1 MIERERSPARET
13 MVRDAL
19 IRYIT
24 ALQNYRKAKA
34 LVVRV
39 PQHGLAEART
49 VTISEHGRIG
59 QIAMDDNPTR
69 GSLRKAAMVSKV
81 V

>member
-1 MIERERSPARET
+1 MRPRPPTGLFGLSWDREGAISGP
-13 MVRDAL
+13 RDNGPRRASNTAH
-19 IRYIT
+19 T

-49 VTISEHGRIG
+49 GRFPG
-59 QIAMDDNPTR
+59 RAGLVR
-69 GSLRKAAMVSKV
+69 
-81 V
+81 